1 MKESKII
8 EMLRELGFN
17 RIEAQIY
24 IFLLPHSPM
33 TAYKIAQKIGK
44 PAANVYKA
52 VECLAHKGALV
63 IEDGP
68 NRTCRAMPTDIF
80 LRRAEQD
87 FRDLAGAAREALK
100 DIEYS
105 PVDEI
110 VCRVESIDQVYAYC
124 REMLEKAKEIVV
136 IDAFPVPLQKIA
148 PMIAKA
154 VKRG

>member
-52 VECLAHKGALV
+52 VAAAFEHTFRLSSEGNIK
-63 IEDGP
+63 IYKYF
-68 NRTCRAMPTDIF
+68 F
-80 LRRAEQD
+80 L
-87 FRDLAGAAREALK
+87 
-100 DIEYS
+100 
-105 PVDEI
+105 
-110 VCRVESIDQVYAYC
+110 
-124 REMLEKAKEIVV
+124 
-136 IDAFPVPLQKIA
+136 
-148 PMIAKA
+148 
-154 VKRG
+154 

>member
-87 FRDLAGAAREALK
+87 FYDTGYLEQAGPLAELVLIELREGRSQLFNWATRYQDLALQGGISMRA
-100 DIEYS
+100 S
-105 PVDEI
+105 VDH
-110 VCRVESIDQVYAYC
+110 
-124 REMLEKAKEIVV
+124 
-136 IDAFPVPLQKIA
+136 FLQTENS
-148 PMIAKA
+148 
-154 VKRG
+154 